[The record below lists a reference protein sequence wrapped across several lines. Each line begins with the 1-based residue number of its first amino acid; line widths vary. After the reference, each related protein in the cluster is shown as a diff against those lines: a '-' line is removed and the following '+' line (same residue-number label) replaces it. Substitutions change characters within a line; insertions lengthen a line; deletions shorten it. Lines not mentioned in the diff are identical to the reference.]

1 MKLSTDQH
9 SALKEV
15 MNFLIDPVEKE
26 MALSGP
32 SGSGKTTLVQHIIK
46 EAKKQAP
53 LLKLITGN
61 NDELKVV
68 LTSSTNKAAK
78 VLMDATKYKAGTI
91 HKLLGLRVYNDF
103 SNGKTRLHKTKDTQV
118 YANTLIILDEG
129 SMISLEL
136 LKIIREQTLN
146 CKILFV
152 GDANQLAP
160 VFETTAPVFSN
171 VPKQVH
177 LTTIQRQ
184 AAGNPIIQ
192 FGHAFVDYLN
202 GKPFPDIV
210 SMGTEI
216 QWMTGQDFQ
225 DAIDVEFKSMTK
237 DNDVRALAWTN
248 KRVHQLNSYIRHTTG
263 HNQDYVVNERVLTN
277 QPVMSGNHTI
287 LNTDDIAQITG
298 ISTSTQFDINGWNIT
313 LNGQVT
319 VFQAFNQHEV
329 TAAMKVAK
337 KAKDWPTYF
346 ALKEDFADLRP
357 IFACTVA
364 KSQGSTYKTVF
375 LDLDDI
381 GKCRQN
387 TDIARMMYV
396 ASTRPSEKLIM
407 TGNLP
412 SRLYK

>member
-1 MKLSTDQH
+1 MKLSTDQQL
-9 SALKEV
+9 ALDAI
-15 MNFLIDPVEKE
+15 MDFLIDPDERE
-26 MALSGP
+26 MALSGS
-32 SGSGKTTLVQHIIK
+32 SGSGKTTLVEHVIK
-46 EAKKQAP
+46 TAKQQAP
-53 LLKLITGN
+53 MLKLITGDD
-61 NDELKVV
+61 DELRVV

-91 HKLLGLRVYNDF
+91 HKLLGLRVFNDY
-103 SNGKTRLHKTKDTQV
+103 SNGKTKLLKTKETKV

-129 SMISLEL
+129 SMVSLDL
-136 LKIIREQTLN
+136 LKVIREQTID

-192 FGHAFVDYLN
+192 FGQDFVSYLKGN
-202 GKPFPDIV
+202 PFPPITSV
-210 SMGTEI
+210 GTEI
-216 QWMTGQDFQ
+216 QWMSGQDFQ
-225 DAIDVEFKSMTK
+225 NAIDYEFKAMTH
-237 DNDVRALAWTN
+237 DNDARALAWTN
-248 KRVHQLNSYIRHTTG
+248 KRVHELNSYIRHTTG
-263 HNQDYVVNERVLTN
+263 HNQEYVVGERVLTN
-277 QPVMSGNHTI
+277 QPVMDGNRTI
-287 LNTDDIAQITG
+287 LNTDDIAEITK
-298 ISTSTQFDINGWNIT
+298 ITDSTKADINGWDIT
-313 LNGQVT
+313 LNNKVR
-319 VFQAFNQHEV
+319 VFQAYNQHEV
-329 TAAMKVAK
+329 TTAIKIAS
-337 KAKDWPTYF
+337 KAKNWPLYF
-346 ALKEDFADLRP
+346 AYKEDFADLRP
-357 IFACTVA
+357 IFACTIA

-407 TGNLP
+407 TGTLP
-412 SRLYK
+412 ARLYK